1 MYIYSENLKKCKNHC
16 VLLQSV
22 GHLSSPGLKGWILI
36 RNDQKSRIWIRI
48 KSLTNIPY
56 YQEDEDEDGGDFDLN
71 IREKEED
78 DGVKVRNC
86 IIFLT
91 NRFFIF
97 RGHNKETR
105 FWFCG

>member
-1 MYIYSENLKKCKNHC
+1 M
-16 VLLQSV
+16 
-22 GHLSSPGLKGWILI
+22 
-36 RNDQKSRIWIRI
+36 
-48 KSLTNIPY
+48 TNILC

-78 DGVKVRNC
+78 DGVKVRNS

-97 RGHNKETR
+97 RGQDKETR
-105 FWFCG
+105 FCLYR